1 MKIQRNHDPSL
12 YKSFFNSI
20 SQKTNLLGRA
30 SSQRDTVSL
39 SLNRAIRRG
48 GTTIGGMDSIRS
60 LSDPSM
66 RLTGKSIIEVKETL
80 EKMKTLSEKA
90 GSKSLSWE
98 DRIGLQIEMTKLQQE
113 LYEKTYGMGM
123 SLARPDKAGDIPS
136 LADFNIYEQSTRT
149 VNFLEKLLSGGSAV
163 IKKQGNITVFAN
175 GSENVFFCTSDFELD
190 ENGCLKIGDDL
201 FNSIP
206 DLTKSMLGD
215 MLTRQADSHSLL
227 PKWMSD
233 EDIMKNITLS
243 LLDSEKAIESMGK
256 IDEQMDALKEIE
268 AEFNRLAIVDPNVN
282 HEYKSIDSLNE
293 KIFFTPL
300 GVMKYHS
307 YKDNG
312 EPKDRL
318 DVRLVDPKDPIGKL
332 FAKIDKVFKDKIFS
346 SIGFGE
352 VYKNT
357 EKAKG
362 VNPEQLASIEV
373 SKMKMA
379 EKDAQITVQKAL
391 EDKKYEIPLLHL
403 ETMSIFLR
411 KPQDI
416 AG

>member
-1 MKIQRNHDPSL
+1 
-12 YKSFFNSI
+12 
-20 SQKTNLLGRA
+20 
-30 SSQRDTVSL
+30 
-39 SLNRAIRRG
+39 
-48 GTTIGGMDSIRS
+48 
-60 LSDPSM
+60 
-66 RLTGKSIIEVKETL
+66 
-80 EKMKTLSEKA
+80 
-90 GSKSLSWE
+90 
-98 DRIGLQIEMTKLQQE
+98 
-113 LYEKTYGMGM
+113 
-123 SLARPDKAGDIPS
+123 
-136 LADFNIYEQSTRT
+136 
-149 VNFLEKLLSGGSAV
+149 
-163 IKKQGNITVFAN
+163 
-175 GSENVFFCTSDFELD
+175 
-190 ENGCLKIGDDL
+190 
-201 FNSIP
+201 
-206 DLTKSMLGD
+206 
-215 MLTRQADSHSLL
+215 
-227 PKWMSD
+227 
-233 EDIMKNITLS
+233 
-243 LLDSEKAIESMGK
+243 
-256 IDEQMDALKEIE
+256 
-268 AEFNRLAIVDPNVN
+268 
-282 HEYKSIDSLNE
+282 
-293 KIFFTPL
+293 
-300 GVMKYHS
+300 MKYHS

-411 KPQDI
+411 KLQDI